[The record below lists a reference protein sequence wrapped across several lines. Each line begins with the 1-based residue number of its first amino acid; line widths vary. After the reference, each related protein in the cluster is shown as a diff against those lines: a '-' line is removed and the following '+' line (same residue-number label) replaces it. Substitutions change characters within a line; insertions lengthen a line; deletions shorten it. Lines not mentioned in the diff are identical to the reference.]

1 MNVAIAFF
9 CGLLFGGGLWL
20 SGMADPA
27 NVLGFLDVAG
37 HWNPILAGVLGGA
50 VGVTLPGFWL
60 LRRKG
65 RDASGQ
71 TLNWP
76 RRWPPDKGLV
86 AGAVLFG
93 VGWGLS
99 GVCPGPALVLLGLD
113 GAKAVLLI
121 TCIALGWLVGKLGWE
136 RLYSPEAPAGTR
148 GQGAPL

>member
-1 MNVAIAFF
+1 MSVAVAFL

-27 NVLGFLDVAG
+27 NVLGFLDVTG

-65 RDASGQ
+65 QDVNGQ
-71 TLNWP
+71 ALHWP
-76 RRWPPDKGLV
+76 PRWPPDRRLV
-86 AGAVLFG
+86 AGSVLFG
-93 VGWGLS
+93 IGWGLS

-113 GAKAVLLI
+113 GAKAVGFVG
-121 TCIALGWLVGKLGWE
+121 CIALGWLGGRWVGAYRAGPKNTA
-136 RLYSPEAPAGTR
+136 AP
-148 GQGAPL
+148 QP

>member
-1 MNVAIAFF
+1 MSVAIAFL

-37 HWNPILAGVLGGA
+37 HWNPILAGVMGGA
-50 VGVTLPGFWL
+50 VAITLPGFWL

-65 RDASGQ
+65 RDAAGQ
-71 TLNWP
+71 PLHWP
-76 RRWPPDKGLV
+76 RRWPPDGRLV
-86 AGAVLFG
+86 AGSVLFG

-113 GAKAVLLI
+113 GAKAATLVA
-121 TCIALGWLVGKLGWE
+121 CIALGWL
-136 RLYSPEAPAGTR
+136 GTR
-148 GQGAPL
+148 WVSARRIRALGPQTPH